1 MPVNSFLLFFF
12 WFIFS
17 LLTYTYIVYP
27 ILIWLLGE
35 IKFIYSEP
43 ESNYKPSV
51 TLLIAAYNES
61 AIIKK
66 KIENSLALDY
76 PSEKLDIVVV
86 SDGSTD
92 DTEKVVNEFNL
103 NNVSLHKIS
112 KRVGKTE
119 AQNRGVK
126 KSRGEIIVFSDANA
140 MYEPDAIL
148 QLVKHFIDD
157 SVGCVSGKL
166 SYAESS
172 SVKTT
177 AEFEKDYWQIEQW
190 MKSAESKL
198 SILTGAN
205 GSIYA
210 VRRESYVK
218 LNADIISDFIEPL
231 LVVLNGKKFLY
242 EPLAVSL
249 ESSSKNLWNEF
260 KRKRRIVK
268 RSIHGLLQNK
278 RLLNPARVGFL
289 SIALISHKVLR
300 WLTPIFVIFL
310 VISSSLLMNSFFYSI
325 TFYSIVVLFSLGI
338 VGILLPSKLLPNFIG
353 SLAYLVAIL
362 VADLLALLETIF
374 GRVET
379 YWTPK
384 R

>member
-1 MPVNSFLLFFF
+1 M
-12 WFIFS
+12 
-17 LLTYTYIVYP
+17 
-27 ILIWLLGE
+27 GE
-35 IKFIYSEP
+35 FKFVYSEQG
-43 ESNYKPSV
+43 SNYTPTV
-51 TLLIAAYNES
+51 TLLISAYNES
-61 AIIKK
+61 FIIKK
-66 KIENSLALDY
+66 KIENSLALEY
-76 PSEKLDIVVV
+76 PSKKLDIVVV

-92 DTEKVVNEFNL
+92 DTEKIVKQFENK
-103 NNVSLHKIS
+103 NVSLHKIS

-148 QLVKHFIDD
+148 HLVKHFSDD
-157 SVGCVSGKL
+157 SVGCVSGRL
-166 SYAESS
+166 SYAERSS
-172 SVKTT
+172 AKST
-177 AEFEKDYWQIEQW
+177 AEFEIDYWHIEQW

-218 LNADIISDFIEPL
+218 LGADIISDFIEPL
-231 LVVLNGKKFLY
+231 LVVLNGKRFLY

-268 RSIHGLLQNK
+268 RSIHGLLKHKNI
-278 RLLNPARVGFL
+278 LNPASIGFL

-300 WLTPIFVIFL
+300 WLTPIFIIILAV
-310 VISSSLLMNSFFYSI
+310 SSGLLMNSFFYSI
-325 TFYSIVVLFSLGI
+325 IFLSIIAIFMVGI
-338 VGILLPSKLLPNFIG
+338 VGLLLPNKILPVFLG
-353 SLAYLVAIL
+353 SLAYLIAIL
-362 VADLLALLETIF
+362 VADLFALLESFF
-374 GRVET
+374 GRVDT
-379 YWTPK
+379 HWTPE